1 MKGHLVILF
10 IAAAA
15 FVGCSNDD
23 HLTEHYWIYDDPIVV
38 EGSQAL
44 MCKLGCSG
52 DPIISNIVEVQWNDR
67 AILVATSNGLH
78 YMILAKGEHLQ
89 CCSGDSVIG
98 PLDAQTM
105 LMRIKHTDLGG
116 SLKTKKYDN

>member
-52 DPIISNIVEVQWNDR
+52 DPIISNIVEV
-67 AILVATSNGLH
+67 
-78 YMILAKGEHLQ
+78 
-89 CCSGDSVIG
+89 
-98 PLDAQTM
+98 
-105 LMRIKHTDLGG
+105 
-116 SLKTKKYDN
+116 